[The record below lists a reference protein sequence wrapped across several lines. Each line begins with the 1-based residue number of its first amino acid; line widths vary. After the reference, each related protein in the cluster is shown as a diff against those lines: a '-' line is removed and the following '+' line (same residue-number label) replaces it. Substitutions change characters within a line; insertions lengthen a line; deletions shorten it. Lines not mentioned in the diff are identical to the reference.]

1 MPVYVAID
9 LVAVE
14 QIRESIALH
23 GDRFLDRVYTQA
35 ELDASNGSASQLAAC
50 FAAKEATMK
59 ALGRN
64 DEGLGWRAIEVV
76 GSGHGRVAV
85 RLSDGAAG
93 LAADRGVTKLSVS
106 LTRRRGSA
114 AAVALVETNA

>member
-1 MPVYVAID
+1 MPVYVGID

-14 QIRESIALH
+14 QIRESIARY
-23 GDRFLDRVYTQA
+23 GDQFLDRVYTAA
-35 ELDASNGSASQLAAC
+35 ELEASNGSASRLAAR

-64 DEGLGWRAIEVV
+64 DEGVGWRSIEVV
-76 GSGHGRVAV
+76 GSGHGRLSV
-85 RLSDGAAG
+85 RLRDGAAA

-106 LTRRRGSA
+106 LTRRRGNA
-114 AAVALVETNA
+114 AAVVLAETNP